1 MVLSLANRR
10 FQNILLN
17 FLALIPK
24 LPAMV
29 PVIVQLIILL
39 AMILIGSRL
48 RGIGL
53 GVMGMAGMLIFIF
66 VFKLRPTEP
75 PIDVMLIIMA
85 IVTTGA
91 AMQAAGGMDYLVSI
105 AERIIRSNPA
115 RVTLYAPLT
124 VFFLCLFSGT
134 SHIVYSVLPVI
145 AEVSAK
151 KRIRPERPLSISV
164 IASHIAL
171 TGSPMSACTT
181 ALAGILAYAGAAG
194 DIMKICI
201 PACLIGVIAGAISVW
216 KMGKELH
223 DDPEFLERMKDP
235 MFASSVDASEAGIKK
250 SLKPGA
256 KTAVLIFGITILL
269 VVVFGAF
276 PSLIP
281 EVGAGAPNLMID
293 GKDYIKMTTLIILLA
308 LTATAFII
316 ITTKTKT
323 IEVAKSS
330 LFTAMGTATICV
342 FGVVWMS
349 STFISANQDII
360 KHVFGDITKDYPWT
374 FAIAIFIMGAFIFS
388 QAGTTKT
395 MMPLAVTLGIASP
408 ALIAMFPAVNSD
420 FVLPGYP
427 TLLAAVD
434 FDRTGTTKIG
444 KNILN
449 HSFLRP
455 GIVAI
460 TVAIAAGFALEKVLL

>member
-1 MVLSLANRR
+1 MALMV
-10 FQNILLN
+10 
-17 FLALIPK
+17 
-24 LPAMV
+24 
-29 PVIVQLIILL
+29 VIQLIILL
-39 AMILIGSRL
+39 GMILIGSRL

-53 GVMGMAGMLIFIF
+53 GVMGMVGLLIFIF
-66 VFKLRPTEP
+66 VFHLHPTEP
-75 PIDVMLIIMA
+75 PLDVMLIIMA
-85 IVTTGA
+85 VVTTGA
-91 AMQAAGGMDYLVSI
+91 AMQAAGGMDYLVAI

-115 RVTLYAPLT
+115 RITFYAPLT
-124 VFFLCLFSGT
+124 VFFLCLFAGT

-171 TGSPMSACTT
+171 TGSPMSACTA
-181 ALAGILAYAGAAG
+181 ALAGIMAYAGAAG

-201 PACLIGVIAGAISVW
+201 PACIIGTLAGALSVW

-223 DDPEFLERMKDP
+223 ADPEFLEKMKDP
-235 MFASSVDASEAGIKK
+235 MFAASVDAAEAGIKK

-256 KTAVLIFGITILL
+256 KTAVGIFTLTILL
-269 VVVFGAF
+269 VVMFGIF

-281 EVGAGAPNLMID
+281 NLGKGAENVI
-293 GKDYIKMTTLIILLA
+293 IKANGDLKMPTVIILLA
-308 LTATAFII
+308 LSATACII
-316 ITTKTKT
+316 LATKTKAV
-323 IEVAKSS
+323 EVSKSS

-349 STFISANQDII
+349 STFISANQDLI
-360 KHVFGDITKDYPWT
+360 KHIFGDIAKDYPWT
-374 FAIAIFIMGAFIFS
+374 FAIAVFIMGAFIFS

-395 MMPLAVTLGIASP
+395 MMPLAVTLGLAHP
-408 ALIAMFPAVNSD
+408 ALIAIFPAVNSD
-420 FVLPGYP
+420 FILPGYP

-434 FDRTGTTKIG
+434 FDRTGTTRIG

-449 HSFLRP
+449 HSFIRP

-460 TVAIAAGFALEKVLL
+460 VVAIAVGFALGKVI

>member
-1 MVLSLANRR
+1 MIIIQLV
-10 FQNILLN
+10 ILLG
-17 FLALIPK
+17 
-24 LPAMV
+24 
-29 PVIVQLIILL
+29 
-39 AMILIGSRL
+39 MILIGSRL
-48 RGIGL
+48 KGIGL
-53 GVMGMAGMLIFIF
+53 GVMGMVGLLLFIF
-66 VFKLRPTEP
+66 VFHLHPTEP
-75 PIDVMLIIMA
+75 PLDVMLIIMA
-85 IVTTGA
+85 VVTTGA
-91 AMQAAGGMDYLVSI
+91 AMQAAGGLDYLVGV

-115 RVTLYAPLT
+115 RITFYAPLT
-124 VFFLCLFSGT
+124 VFFLCLFAGT
-134 SHIVYSVLPVI
+134 SHIVYSVLPII

-151 KRIRPERPLSISV
+151 KRIRPERPMSISI

-171 TGSPMSACTT
+171 TGSPMSACTA
-181 ALAGILAYAGAAG
+181 ALAGILAYGGAAG

-201 PACLIGVIAGAISVW
+201 PACIIGVLAGAASVW

-223 DDPEFLERMKDP
+223 EDPEFLERMKDP
-235 MFASSVDASEAGIKK
+235 LFAASVDASEAGIKK
-250 SLKPGA
+250 SVKPGA
-256 KTAVLIFGITILL
+256 KTAVLIFTLTILA
-269 VVVFGAF
+269 VVMFGIF

-281 EVGAGAPNLMID
+281 NLGKGAENVI
-293 GKDYIKMTTLIILLA
+293 IKANGDLKMPTVIILLA
-308 LTATAFII
+308 LSATALILL
-316 ITTKTKT
+316 TTKTKA
-323 IEVAKSS
+323 IEVSRSS
-330 LFTAMGTATICV
+330 LFAAMGTATICV

-349 STFISANQDII
+349 STFIGANQDII
-360 KHVFGDITKDYPWT
+360 KHVFGDIAKQYPWT

-395 MMPLAVTLGIASP
+395 MMPLAITLGIANP

-460 TVAIAAGFALEKVLL
+460 VVAIAAGFALEMII